1 MKNIR
6 NNIDKILEGVII
18 AYGITGV
25 LAVVMAII
33 IATTNPADP
42 KASLFPLYV
51 VIAFGLSFFLL
62 IALVKAIVK
71 RHYVISGDW
80 QTIYNRKREKHK
92 DTAVAIASHVF
103 DIIDDYPIMLL
114 TSDELSKR
122 YINKL
127 QKTFDPTFKST
138 VGVQSDTKLLTR
150 NVYIKPD
157 NIVIEGDADTYRIS
171 KLELQPIEGYYV
183 QCFNLRSDTRESIID
198 GYLRVTFEPIENYVE
213 D

>member
-33 IATTNPADP
+33 ITATNPADP

-51 VIAFGLSFFLL
+51 LIAFGLSFSLL

-71 RHYVISGDW
+71 RHYVISSDW
-80 QTIYNRKREKHK
+80 QTIYNRKHEKHK
-92 DTAVAIASHVF
+92 DTAIATHFF
-103 DIIDDYPIMLL
+103 DTLDDYPVMLL
-114 TSDELSKR
+114 TSDVLSKH
-122 YINKL
+122 YVGKL
-127 QKTFDPTFKST
+127 RKKLDPTFRST
-138 VGVQSDTKLLTR
+138 VGVQTDTKLLTR
-150 NVYIKPD
+150 NVYIKPE
-157 NIVIEGDADTYRIS
+157 NIVIEDDADSYRIA

-183 QCFNLRSDTRESIID
+183 QCFKLKSDTRESQVD
-198 GYLRVTFEPIENYVE
+198 GYLRITFEPVKN
-213 D
+213 

>member
-33 IATTNPADP
+33 IATTNPADS

-51 VIAFGLSFFLL
+51 VVAFGLSFFLL

-103 DIIDDYPIMLL
+103 DIIDDHPIMLL

-150 NVYIKPD
+150 NVYIRPED
-157 NIVIEGDADTYRIS
+157 LVTDGDARTYCIA

-183 QCFNLRSDTRESIID
+183 QCFNLRSDTRKSIID

>member
-6 NNIDKILEGVII
+6 NNIDKILEGVIV

-25 LAVVMAII
+25 VAVILAII
-33 IATTNPADP
+33 IPAANPANP
-42 KASLFPLYV
+42 KASIIPLYV

-92 DTAVAIASHVF
+92 DTAIAIATHFSDTF
-103 DIIDDYPIMLL
+103 DDYPVMLL
-114 TSDELSKR
+114 TSDVLSKH
-122 YINKL
+122 YVGKL
-127 QKTFDPTFKST
+127 RKKLDPTFRST
-138 VGVQSDTKLLTR
+138 VGVQTDTKLLTR
-150 NVYIKPD
+150 NVYIKPE

-171 KLELQPIEGYYV
+171 KLDLQPIEGYYV
-183 QCFNLRSDTRESIID
+183 QCFKLKSDTRESQVD
-198 GYLRVTFEPIENYVE
+198 GYLRITFEPV
-213 D
+213 DKD

>member
-6 NNIDKILEGVII
+6 NNIDKILEAIII
-18 AYGITGV
+18 AYGITGLV
-25 LAVVMAII
+25 AVVLAII
-33 IATTNPADP
+33 ITAANPADP

-51 VIAFGLSFFLL
+51 LIAFGLSFSLL

-71 RHYVISGDW
+71 RHYIINSDW
-80 QTIYNRKREKHK
+80 QTIYDRKHDSE
-92 DTAVAIASHVF
+92 DTAVAISSHFF
-103 DIIDDYPIMLL
+103 DTLDDYPIMLL
-114 TSDELSKR
+114 TSDQLTKC
-122 YINKL
+122 YTHKL
-127 QKTFDPTFKST
+127 KKALEPTLKST

-157 NIVIEGDADTYRIS
+157 NIVIEGDADSYRIA

-183 QCFNLRSDTRESIID
+183 QCFKLKSDTRESQVN
-198 GYLRVTFEPIENYVE
+198 GYLRITFEPVNK